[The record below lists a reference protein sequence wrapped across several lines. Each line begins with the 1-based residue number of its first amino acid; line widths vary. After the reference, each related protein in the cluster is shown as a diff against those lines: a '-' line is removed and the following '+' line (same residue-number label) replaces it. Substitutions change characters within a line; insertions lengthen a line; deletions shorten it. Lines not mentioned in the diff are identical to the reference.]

1 MRSRVSVPT
10 SDIWHLTSDDLTC
23 HHHISISSVFFFY
36 SFSIFPSPTPP
47 FPCPTLPRNS
57 ILGAPPQAPMP
68 PPKAQ
73 GISTPL
79 VLKAFHN
86 RRRIP
91 LPEMGFVTPS
101 PPAPSPASTHALLG
115 ASRAPQPSAR
125 TARRSHVS
133 GSPAWRDGIWKRV
146 PLGSGLL
153 TRRLQFPRCDGRTVI
168 RRFQPGV
175 TRPDATQGRGS
186 AGHRGS

>member
-1 MRSRVSVPT
+1 MRSRVSVLT
-10 SDIWHLTSDDLTC
+10 SDIWHLTSDMSPSHLNFLN
-23 HHHISISSVFFFY
+23 FFFFF

-47 FPCPTLPRNS
+47 FPCPTLLRNC
-57 ILGAPPQAPMP
+57 ILGAPPQAPVP
-68 PPKAQ
+68 PTKAQ

-86 RRRIP
+86 RLRIP

-101 PPAPSPASTHALLG
+101 PPASSLPCPTLRG

-175 TRPDATQGRGS
+175 TQPDAT
-186 AGHRGS
+186 